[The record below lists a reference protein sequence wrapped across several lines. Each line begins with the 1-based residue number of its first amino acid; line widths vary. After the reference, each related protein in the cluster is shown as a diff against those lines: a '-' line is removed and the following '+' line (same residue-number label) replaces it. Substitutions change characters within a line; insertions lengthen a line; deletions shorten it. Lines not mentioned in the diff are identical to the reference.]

1 MGKFGNVNHSLAAGL
16 RRAMGFVLI
25 AGLLISAV
33 AFYRAAPE
41 LPRSAPTTAS
51 DPNSPTASASNS
63 RTPSP
68 SASATTSPKPTATPT
83 QTKAKLPKGPGTTE
97 PGILLMASPLRDG
110 SFDIAEIVLLTTSTS
125 SIRLSPPQLTRAG
138 SRFSNAK
145 PVASQVQ
152 VSAGSQPVLVPDGRI
167 KQRIDLPLN
176 APAKR
181 IELRYH
187 LSGITVRSMPSRAGR
202 ALIAIR
208 PLVAGAPEDLPV
220 AMLVSGNT
228 VLNIECPVLRLRD
241 RACSMGR
248 PPNLR
253 VKRKLPW
260 RNAVIVVQF
269 DLPRAQ

>member
-1 MGKFGNVNHSLAAGL
+1 LGKLSHVNHPLAAGL
-16 RRAMGFVLI
+16 RRATGFALI
-25 AGLLISAV
+25 VGLLISAV
-33 AFYRAAPE
+33 AFYRVAAE

-51 DPNSPTASASNS
+51 GPNSPTVSASTS
-63 RTPSP
+63 HRPSGTVP
-68 SASATTSPKPTATPT
+68 PKTAPTPT
-83 QTKAKLPKGPGTTE
+83 QPNGKLPNGPGTTE

-110 SFDIAEIVLLTTSTS
+110 SFDIAEIVLLTTPTS
-125 SIRLSPPQLTRAG
+125 SIRLSPPELKRAG
-138 SRFSNAK
+138 SRFSKAK
-145 PVASQVQ
+145 PVASQLQ
-152 VSAGSQPVLVPDGRI
+152 VSAGSQPVLVPNGRI
-167 KQRIDLPLN
+167 NQRIDLSLN

-202 ALIAIR
+202 ALTAIS
-208 PLVAGAPEDLPV
+208 PLVAGASEDLPV
-220 AMLVSGNT
+220 AMIVSGNT

-241 RACSMGR
+241 RACSIGR

-260 RNAVIVVQF
+260 RSAVIVVQF

>member
-1 MGKFGNVNHSLAAGL
+1 V
-16 RRAMGFVLI
+16 
-25 AGLLISAV
+25 GLLISAV
-33 AFYRAAPE
+33 AFYRVAAE

-51 DPNSPTASASNS
+51 GPNSPTVSASTS
-63 RTPSP
+63 HRPSG
-68 SASATTSPKPTATPT
+68 TVSPKTAPTPT
-83 QTKAKLPKGPGTTE
+83 QPNGKLPNGPGTTE

-110 SFDIAEIVLLTTSTS
+110 SFDIAEIVLLTTPTS

-138 SRFSNAK
+138 SRFSKAK
-145 PVASQVQ
+145 PIASQVQ

-167 KQRIDLPLN
+167 NQRTDLPLN
-176 APAKR
+176 ASTKR
-181 IELRYH
+181 VELRYR

-202 ALIAIR
+202 ALTAIR
-208 PLVAGAPEDLPV
+208 PLVAGAPENLPV
-220 AMLVSGNT
+220 AMMVSGAS
-228 VLNIECPVLRLRD
+228 VLNIECPVLRLSE
-241 RACSMGR
+241 RACSIGE